1 VTYLRNFQVYL
12 RMNYKLLFQRSVP
25 NLTFKYGDTNI
36 VYLIEYSKVIEE
48 DNKLLF
54 EIDLQRVQD
63 DVRVTV
69 VRRVLLT
76 ILFQEMREIITKYMG
91 MTKLVNITLMKDLEK
106 GI

>member
-1 VTYLRNFQVYL
+1 
-12 RMNYKLLFQRSVP
+12 MNYKLLFQRSVS
-25 NLTFKYGDTNI
+25 NLTFKYGDSNI

-91 MTKLVNITLMKDLEK
+91 MTKLVNITLMKDLEE

>member
-1 VTYLRNFQVYL
+1 
-12 RMNYKLLFQRSVP
+12 VP

>member
-1 VTYLRNFQVYL
+1 
-12 RMNYKLLFQRSVP
+12 MNYKLLFQRSVP
-25 NLTFKYGDTNI
+25 NLTFKYGDSNI

-91 MTKLVNITLMKDLEK
+91 MTKLVNITLMKDLEE

>member
-1 VTYLRNFQVYL
+1 
-12 RMNYKLLFQRSVP
+12 MNYKLLFQRSVP

-69 VRRVLLT
+69 VHRVLLT

-91 MTKLVNITLMKDLEK
+91 MTKLVNITLMKDLEE

>member
-1 VTYLRNFQVYL
+1 
-12 RMNYKLLFQRSVP
+12 MNYKLLFQRSVP
-25 NLTFKYGDTNI
+25 NLTFKYGDSNI

-54 EIDLQRVQD
+54 EIDLQRIQD

>member
-1 VTYLRNFQVYL
+1 
-12 RMNYKLLFQRSVP
+12 M
-25 NLTFKYGDTNI
+25 TFKYGDSNI

>member
-1 VTYLRNFQVYL
+1 
-12 RMNYKLLFQRSVP
+12 MNYKLLFQRSVP

-91 MTKLVNITLMKDLEK
+91 MTKLVNITLMKDLEE

>member
-1 VTYLRNFQVYL
+1 V
-12 RMNYKLLFQRSVP
+12 S
-25 NLTFKYGDTNI
+25 NLTFKYGDSNI

-91 MTKLVNITLMKDLEK
+91 MTKLVNITLMKDLEE

>member
-1 VTYLRNFQVYL
+1 
-12 RMNYKLLFQRSVP
+12 M
-25 NLTFKYGDTNI
+25 TFKYGDTNI

>member
-1 VTYLRNFQVYL
+1 
-12 RMNYKLLFQRSVP
+12 M
-25 NLTFKYGDTNI
+25 TFKYGDSNI

-91 MTKLVNITLMKDLEK
+91 MTKLVNITLMKDLEE

>member
-1 VTYLRNFQVYL
+1 
-12 RMNYKLLFQRSVP
+12 VP

-91 MTKLVNITLMKDLEK
+91 MTKLVNITLMKDLEE

>member
-1 VTYLRNFQVYL
+1 
-12 RMNYKLLFQRSVP
+12 M
-25 NLTFKYGDTNI
+25 TFKYGDSNI

-54 EIDLQRVQD
+54 EIDLQRIQD

>member
-1 VTYLRNFQVYL
+1 
-12 RMNYKLLFQRSVP
+12 M
-25 NLTFKYGDTNI
+25 TFKYGDTNI

-91 MTKLVNITLMKDLEK
+91 MTKLVNITLMKDLEE